1 MKKKEVLRQKKHLNA
16 EKGPSPY
23 VIKKQKLAMTAR
35 VTKAND
41 IFSQIDYPERDEMVF
56 DRELDRRDWE
66 YIQNQLLYLLP

>member
-1 MKKKEVLRQKKHLNA
+1 MKKKRQDM
-16 EKGPSPY
+16 
-23 VIKKQKLAMTAR
+23 IAR